1 MGLTS
6 KARDPRLSPPPIDR
20 KVMAPKRE
28 AVDGWSDKGLG
39 ACTRTAKIRAIHQA
53 DAAYPKRDERWHKCV
68 NELFGREFA
77 RLTQPG
83 GRFG

>member
-6 KARDPRLSPPPIDR
+6 KARDPRLSPAVDR
-20 KVMAPKRE
+20 KESAPKVE
-28 AVDGWSDKGLG
+28 AIDLWSDKGLG
-39 ACTRTAKIRAIHQA
+39 ACARTAEARAIHQA
-53 DAAYPKRDERWHKCV
+53 DSAYAKRDERWHKFV

-77 RLTQPG
+77 KLTKPG